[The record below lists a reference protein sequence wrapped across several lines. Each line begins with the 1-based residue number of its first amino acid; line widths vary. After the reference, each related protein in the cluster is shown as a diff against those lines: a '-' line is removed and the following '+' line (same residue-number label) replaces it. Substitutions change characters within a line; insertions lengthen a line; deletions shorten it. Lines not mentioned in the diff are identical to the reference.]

1 MLTEDDDTDTET
13 GENTDAEMTHT
24 SDGDSGDSKVI
35 AKSVEGEDDMVDVAM
50 KDASA
55 KGTQGGKAQ

>member
-13 GENTDAEMTHT
+13 GEATDAEMTHT
-24 SDGDSGDSKVI
+24 SDGDSGDSKVV

-55 KGTQGGKAQ
+55 KDSQGGKDQ